1 MEKKVH
7 MHSCCTPTEE
17 TGDKKEKRKKN
28 KEKISGNGDGK
39 STTEASHAPTG
50 KSAGLLQLLKEIL

>member
-1 MEKKVH
+1 